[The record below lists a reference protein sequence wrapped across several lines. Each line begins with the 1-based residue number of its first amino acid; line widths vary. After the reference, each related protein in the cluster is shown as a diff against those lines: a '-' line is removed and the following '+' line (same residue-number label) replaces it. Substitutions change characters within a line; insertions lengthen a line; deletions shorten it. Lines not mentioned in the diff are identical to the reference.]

1 MARLCI
7 SLLGSFQVTLDGKPV
22 SFSYDKVR
30 ALLAY
35 LAVESDRSHRRE
47 TLAGM
52 LWHEHPERD
61 ARQSLSQA
69 LLRLRGGIGDYDAAF
84 LQITPQTLQFDC
96 SSDCWLD
103 VTAFTE
109 LLDAYAGEVWDE
121 EGRPSQ
127 AEPLP
132 QYIDLHRQA
141 VALYRGRFLA
151 GFSLGD
157 SPAFEEWCL
166 LQQER
171 YRRMVAE
178 ALRRLARGYRR
189 SGNYDEALHH
199 ARRWRALDSWHE
211 GAYRELMLSLA
222 LSGQRNAAL
231 IQYETCRRI
240 LAQELGVEPE
250 LETTALYQRI
260 RNGEVG
266 QETRSVESWQVT
278 PHNLPAQLT
287 PFVDR
292 KKELSTIQE
301 CLQDSGCRLLTLVGP
316 GGSGKTRLALE
327 AAVTLLSTDASL
339 DKGAEGFY
347 DGVFFVSLAAL
358 QSAEGIVPAV
368 ARALGFSFY
377 RDTEPQLQLLDYLRQ
392 KRILLILDGFEHLAG
407 SVDLVIDILETAPQV
422 KLLITSRAALNVDGE
437 HLLSIAGM
445 AYPEQTQATAEELQ
459 AYAAVELFMHA
470 ARRVKGRFDP
480 TLDELRHVSQI
491 CFMVQGMP
499 LAILLAASW
508 SRMLSPGE
516 IANQIGQ
523 GIDFLETDW
532 RGLPQRQRSM
542 RAVFDRSWSLLNEKG
557 QLVLRELSAFRGGFT
572 WEAVQQVVGAS
583 LSDLLALVDQSLLHR
598 ALSGRYGMHELLRQY
613 VAEKLNQT
621 QDAGATTHDRH
632 CAYYTTAVQ
641 KWAADMKGLRYQGA
655 LEEMTLELENVQ
667 AAWNWAAQEGRVV
680 WLDRAIE
687 GLCLFY
693 ERSGRYQNGRV
704 ACQIAAERLETVNSG
719 DGLRVRAKML
729 AWQSAF
735 SEKQDHLEL
744 ARQSAR
750 QSLLILDDPSLARCE
765 TRPERAFALSQMA
778 KVAVHSDVKE
788 AVQLGEQS
796 LVLYRALN
804 DRWMTANVLDDLSSG
819 AFFLSAHDRAQ
830 QFCKESLTIRRA
842 LGDERGIASSLES
855 LGVNLLHQGE
865 VEEAERLVR
874 ESIQLRREMNDQ
886 VGLAGGLFHLGSTL
900 VWLGRHTEARS
911 LLEEAVTLYEDLG
924 NRVGASKSYAL
935 LGAANGLLGLYQQAH
950 TLTHTALSLAQD
962 VSSWRDIGIASWT
975 LGCVALARESYAQAQ
990 EWLQEGVAVLR
1001 ETGVQDMLSTVLACL
1016 GYAVRGLGQQIQA
1029 EQYLAEALQ
1038 MAVRLRTYGAAMF
1051 VLVGIAL
1058 LLCDQGEV
1066 ERAVELYALASRRP
1080 LVARSHWFE
1089 DVAGKHIAATAAN
1102 LSPGVAEAARQRGWA
1117 RDLGATLVE
1126 LLAGLEEDL
1135 ST

>member
-22 SFSYDKVR
+22 TFSYDKVR

-35 LAVESDRSHRRE
+35 LAVESDRPHRRE

-52 LWHEHPERD
+52 LWHEHPERG

-69 LLRLRGGIGDYDAAF
+69 LLRLRRAIGDYAATF

-109 LLDAYAGEVWDE
+109 LLDAYPSEVWDE
-121 EGRPSQ
+121 EGKPGQ
-127 AEPLP
+127 AERLA
-132 QYIDLHRQA
+132 QYIDSHRQA
-141 VALYRGRFLA
+141 VALYRGRFLE

-166 LQQER
+166 LQQEH
-171 YRRMVAE
+171 YHRMVSE
-178 ALRRLARGYRR
+178 ALQRLARGYRR
-189 SGNYDEALHH
+189 SGNYDGALQH
-199 ARRWRALDSWHE
+199 ARRWLALDPWHE

-231 IQYETCRRI
+231 VQYETCRRI
-240 LAQELGVEPE
+240 LAQDLGVGPE
-250 LETTALYQRI
+250 VETTSLYQRI
-260 RNGEVG
+260 RDGKVG
-266 QETRSVESWQVT
+266 AETRRVESRRVT

-287 PFVDR
+287 LFIDR
-292 KKELSTIQE
+292 KKELAAIQVY
-301 CLQDSGCRLLTLVGP
+301 LRDSGCRLLTLIGS

-327 AAVTLLSTDASL
+327 AAAILLSTDASL

-368 ARALGFSFY
+368 ARALDFSFY
-377 RDTEPQLQLLDYLRQ
+377 RDAEPQLQLLDYLRQ
-392 KRILLILDGFEHLAG
+392 KHMLLILDGFEHLAG

-422 KLLITSRAALNVDGE
+422 KLLITSRAALNVEGE

-459 AYAAVELFMHA
+459 AYAAVELFMQA
-470 ARRVKGRFDP
+470 TRRVKGRFDP

-523 GIDFLETDW
+523 GIDFLETEW

-542 RAVFDRSWSLLNEKG
+542 RAVFDRSWSLLSAKE

-572 WEAVQQVVGAS
+572 WEAVQQVVGVS

-598 ALSGRYGMHELLRQY
+598 ALSGRYGMHELPRQY
-613 VAEKLNQT
+613 AAEKLDQT
-621 QDAGATTHDRH
+621 KDGKATTHDRH
-632 CAYYTTAVQ
+632 CAYYTAALQ
-641 KWAADMKGLRYQGA
+641 RWAADMKGPRQLVA
-655 LEEMTLELENVQ
+655 LEEVASELQNVR
-667 AAWNWAAQEGRVV
+667 AAWSWAIQQGQVGR
-680 WLDRAIE
+680 LDRAVE

-693 ERSGRYQNGRV
+693 EQCGRYQDAKV
-704 ACQIAAERLETVNSG
+704 ACQIAADRLETVNSG

-735 SEKQDHLEL
+735 SEKEGCLGL
-744 ARQSAR
+744 ARQLAQ
-750 QSLLILDDPSLARCE
+750 QSLHILDDPSLAGCD
-765 TRPERAFALSQMA
+765 TRPERALALRQMA
-778 KVAVHSDVKE
+778 KVAVHS
-788 AVQLGEQS
+788 AVEDAMQLGERS
-796 LVLYRALN
+796 LVLYQTLD
-804 DRWMTANVLDDLSSG
+804 DRWMTARVLDDLSSG

-830 QFCKESLTIRRA
+830 QFCKESLDIRRA
-842 LGDERGIASSLES
+842 LGDQRGIASSLES
-855 LGVNLLHQGE
+855 LGVNLLHQGQ
-865 VEEAERLVR
+865 VEKAERLVR
-874 ESIQLRREMNDQ
+874 ESIQLRREMGDQ
-886 VGLAGGLFHLGSTL
+886 VGLAGGLFNLGSTL
-900 VWLGRHTEARS
+900 VWLGRHTEARP
-911 LLEEAVTLYEDLG
+911 LLEEAVTLYKDLG
-924 NRVGASKSYAL
+924 NRIEVSKSYAL
-935 LGAANGLLGLYQQAH
+935 LGAANGLLGLYQHAY
-950 TLTHTALSLAQD
+950 TLTETALSLAQD
-962 VSSWRDIGIASWT
+962 VGSRRDIGIARWT

-990 EWLQEGVAVLR
+990 EWLQGSAAMLR
-1001 ETGVQDMLSTVLACL
+1001 DTGVQDMLSTVLACL
-1016 GYAVRGLGQQIQA
+1016 GYAVRGLGQQTQA
-1029 EQYLAEALQ
+1029 ERCLAEALQ
-1038 MAVRLRTYGAAMF
+1038 MAVRLRTYGAVMF
-1051 VLVGIAL
+1051 VLVGTAL

-1066 ERAVELYALASRRP
+1066 ERAVELYALASCRP
-1080 LVARSHWFE
+1080 LVANSRWFE
-1089 DVAGKHIAATAAN
+1089 DVAGQHIAVVAAA
-1102 LSPGVAEAARQRGWA
+1102 LPPEVVAAAQDRGRA
-1117 RDLGATLVE
+1117 RDLEATVAELLVE
-1126 LLAGLEEDL
+1126 LEG
-1135 ST
+1135 